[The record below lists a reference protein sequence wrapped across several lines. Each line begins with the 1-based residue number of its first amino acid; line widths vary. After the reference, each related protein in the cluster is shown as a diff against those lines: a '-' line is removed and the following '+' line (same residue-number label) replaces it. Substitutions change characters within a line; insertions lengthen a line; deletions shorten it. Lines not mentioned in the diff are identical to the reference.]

1 MNCHESPKL
10 NRLLGAQVL
19 ANIAGLQVKGVL
31 LKPTKEDREKLKIK
45 SPYMIIKPDGGHV
58 AFSKT
63 HVNWIEEI

>member
-10 NRLLGAQVL
+10 NRLLGAHVK
-19 ANIAGLQVKGVL
+19 ANIAGLEVSGIL
-31 LKPTKEDREKLKIK
+31 LKPTKEDRAKFKIK

-63 HVNWIEEI
+63 HVIWIEEI